1 MKLVGVLSN
10 PKSTRNAAS
19 MQPVRDVIDQ
29 STGVFHYEIANIEDV
44 PAALQHFARYGVELL
59 VINGGDGTI
68 QAVFSAL
75 LNSNPFAVT
84 PPIVILPA
92 GKTNMIA
99 MDLGAMR
106 PKPARYLRQLLAWRN
121 EGDLTARLTVRHI
134 LKIEG
139 LTPAP
144 IYGMFLGTA
153 GIVAGIEYCR
163 RWVYPLGLPNF
174 LSHPLAVVA
183 LLVRTLG
190 QALTRRG
197 GGAEDL
203 LVISMDGKG
212 KTMGRY
218 FIVIAST
225 LDRLILGFRP
235 FADWGAGGVRFF
247 ATENTPSIILR
258 GLWLVITGRLRRRQA
273 TGVTSRRAHT
283 VRMKLSAPVT
293 VDGEMYHPPQGREVV
308 ITADNA
314 LQFLSFAPL
323 PKPSKTAAP

>member
-19 MQPVRDVIDQ
+19 MQPMRDVVNQ
-29 STGVFHYEIANIEDV
+29 STGIFHYEIAGIGDV
-44 PAALQHFARYGVELL
+44 SAVLHHFARYGVELL

-75 LNSNPFAVT
+75 LNEKPFANT
-84 PPIVILPA
+84 PPVVILPA

-121 EGDLTARLTVRHI
+121 EGDLKTRLTVRHI

-139 LTPAP
+139 LEPSRA

-174 LSHPLAVVA
+174 LSHPLTIAA
-183 LLVRTLG
+183 LFVRTLG
-190 QALTRRG
+190 QAMIQRPRTD
-197 GGAEDL
+197 GGADDL
-203 LVISMDGKG
+203 LVVSMDGKG

-225 LDRLILGFRP
+225 LNRLILGFRP
-235 FADWGAGGVRFF
+235 FADVGAGGVRFF
-247 ATENTPSIILR
+247 AAENTPGIILR
-258 GLWLVITGRLRRRQA
+258 ALGLVITGRLRRRQVS
-273 TGVTSRRAHT
+273 GVTSRRAQT
-283 VRMKLSAPVT
+283 VRLKLSAPVT
-293 VDGEMYHPPQGREVV
+293 VDGEMYHPPPGREVV

-314 LQFLSFAPL
+314 LRFLSFAPGADE
-323 PKPSKTAAP
+323 S